1 MKKILALILA
11 VLMVVSLAACSGK
24 PAASSSTA
32 APTYSSALEV
42 YTAIW
47 DKVDE
52 KFPVFGGNQNE
63 NAVSDA
69 PGKFD
74 MSDKDGLTYLLLL
87 PESVQGKIDDVASL
101 IHFMNAN
108 TFTSAVLHVKEGV
121 MADIAKEIED
131 TVMNNQFMCGFPEK
145 LVIFS
150 VGDYLFYAYG
160 NGEAVD
166 MVVNSGKTNLQG
178 EVSVICDK
186 PIA

>member
-11 VLMVVSLAACSGK
+11 VLMVVSLAACSNK
-24 PAASSSTA
+24 PAASSSA
-32 APTYSSALEV
+32 ASAYNSSLEV
-42 YTAIW
+42 YTAMW

-74 MSDKDGLTYLLLL
+74 MSDTDGLTYLLLL
-87 PESVQGKIDDVASL
+87 PESVQSKIDDVASM
-101 IHFMNAN
+101 IHMMNAN
-108 TFTSAVLHVKEGV
+108 TFTSAVLHVKEGT
-121 MADIAKEIED
+121 MADIAKEIEN

-150 VGDYLFYAYG
+150 VGDYLFYAFG

-166 MVVNSGKTNLQG
+166 MVVNSGKANLQG
-178 EVSVICDK
+178 EVSVLCDK
-186 PIA
+186 PIE